1 MSSFFSKPRLD
12 QATVTKITEYLFS
25 KLGLSE
31 SQFLDMRGDVKGR
44 DTFSAIVYYR
54 ILDEYYG
61 CESAKII
68 ADLLLRLSISTGER
82 TGSGRTEAVAV
93 LMQSLPK
100 ETVIP
105 TSSGYMLSKQEDQK
119 KR

>member
-1 MSSFFSKPRLD
+1 MSRFFSRPRLD
-12 QATVTKITEYLFS
+12 QGTVTKITEYLFS

-82 TGSGRTEAVAV
+82 SGSGRTEAVAV

-100 ETVIP
+100 ETIIP
-105 TSSGYMLSKQEDQK
+105 NSRGYMLTQEDLK

>member
-1 MSSFFSKPRLD
+1 MSKFFRPRLD

-31 SQFLDMRGDVKGR
+31 SQFMDMRGDIKGR

-61 CESAKII
+61 CKSAGII

-100 ETVIP
+100 ETIIP
-105 TSSGYMLSKQEDQK
+105 SGFDAMLTKPKD
-119 KR
+119 